1 MMSKVETTD
10 RVESRDLSGADDV
23 LRIED
28 IAMSFGPVTALRSVD
43 LHLRRGEILGLVGD
57 NGAGKSTLVKILT
70 GFYKPDHGR
79 IYMEGKEVRFRSVQE
94 ARHHGIETVFQDLA
108 LVDELSVYHNL
119 FLNREYTGGGWFRFL
134 KNKSMREAAR
144 QYLSEIDVD
153 VPSVDVPVA
162 KLSGGQRQ
170 AIAVARAT
178 QEKGIKIL
186 LLDEPL
192 AAMGAKETS
201 LIIQL
206 VKSLCRQTDI
216 SVIVIDHNY
225 THLFEICDRV
235 NVIQQGRVTLDKNLS
250 DITLEE
256 LIELMVQSYRRE
268 ISQSAPGTVT
278 EVSVEAN
285 VEVTVA
291 THRVQDTERLATPTT
306 TLKEA
311 PE

>member
-1 MMSKVETTD
+1 MMPNVGTKAPADVE
-10 RVESRDLSGADDV
+10 DV

-28 IAMSFGPVTALRSVD
+28 ISMSFGPVTALRSVD
-43 LHLRRGEILGLVGD
+43 LHLRRGEVLGLVGD

-70 GFYKPDHGR
+70 GLYKPDHGR
-79 IYMEGKEVRFRSVQE
+79 IYLDGEEIRLHSVQD
-94 ARHHGIETVFQDLA
+94 AREHGIETVFQDLA

-119 FLNREYTGGGWFRFL
+119 FLNREHTGGGWFRFL
-134 KNKSMREAAR
+134 KNRSMRAAAR
-144 QYLSEIDVD
+144 RYLDEIEVD
-153 VPSVDVPVA
+153 VPSIDVPVA

-178 QEKGIKIL
+178 RQKNIKIL

-206 VKSLCRQTDI
+206 IKGLCHQTDI

-225 THLFEICDRV
+225 THLFEVCDRI

-250 DITLEE
+250 EITLEE

-268 ISQSAPGTVT
+268 IAQPAPGTFS
-278 EVSVEAN
+278 EVSIETSI
-285 VEVTVA
+285 EVTVA
-291 THRVQDTERLATPTT
+291 THSVQDAD
-306 TLKEA
+306 
-311 PE
+311 

>member
-1 MMSKVETTD
+1 MMPNVATRAPTDVE
-10 RVESRDLSGADDV
+10 DV

-28 IAMSFGPVTALRSVD
+28 ISMSFGPVIALRSVD
-43 LHLRRGEILGLVGD
+43 LHLRRGEVLGLVGD

-70 GFYKPDHGR
+70 GLYKPDHGR
-79 IYMEGKEVRFRSVQE
+79 IYLDGEEVRLRSVQD
-94 ARHHGIETVFQDLA
+94 AREHGIETVFQDLA

-119 FLNREYTGGGWFRFL
+119 FLNREHTAGGWFRFL
-134 KNKSMREAAR
+134 KNRSMRAAAR
-144 QYLSEIDVD
+144 RYLDEIEVD
-153 VPSVDVPVA
+153 VPSIDVPVA

-178 QEKGIKIL
+178 QQKNIKIL

-206 VKSLCRQTDI
+206 IKGLCHQTDI

-225 THLFEICDRV
+225 THLFEVCDRI

-250 DITLEE
+250 EITLEE
-256 LIELMVQSYRRE
+256 LIELMVQSYRHE
-268 ISQSAPGTVT
+268 IAQPAPGTFS
-278 EVSVEAN
+278 EVSIETSI
-285 VEVTVA
+285 EVTVA
-291 THRVQDTERLATPTT
+291 THSVQDAD
-306 TLKEA
+306 
-311 PE
+311 

>member
-1 MMSKVETTD
+1 MMPNVATKAPTDVE
-10 RVESRDLSGADDV
+10 DV

-28 IAMSFGPVTALRSVD
+28 ISMSFGPVTALRSVD
-43 LHLRRGEILGLVGD
+43 LHLRRGEVLGLVGD

-70 GFYKPDHGR
+70 GLYKPDHGR
-79 IYMEGKEVRFRSVQE
+79 IYLDGEEIRLRSVQD
-94 ARHHGIETVFQDLA
+94 AREHGIETVFQDLA

-119 FLNREYTGGGWFRFL
+119 FLNREHTGGGWFRFL
-134 KNKSMREAAR
+134 KNRSMRAAAR
-144 QYLSEIDVD
+144 QYLDEIEVD
-153 VPSVDVPVA
+153 VPSIDVPVA

-178 QEKGIKIL
+178 RQKDIRIL

-206 VKSLCRQTDI
+206 IKGLCHQTDI

-225 THLFEICDRV
+225 THLFEVCDRI

-250 DITLEE
+250 EITLEE

-268 ISQSAPGTVT
+268 IAQPAPGTFS
-278 EVSVEAN
+278 EVSIDTSI
-285 VEVTVA
+285 EVTVA
-291 THRVQDTERLATPTT
+291 THSVQDAD
-306 TLKEA
+306 
-311 PE
+311 